1 MYDGAASPCTQTFGL
16 GMFQAPTPAGLD
28 AIEAFYRERA
38 APVWHEVSPLAD
50 PSVLPLL
57 NARGYQPCELSNVLV
72 RSLGAGLEPAGSP
85 TPGLAVRLVRDGE
98 QDVWAA
104 TARAG
109 WSDVVPE
116 EVTRDLMG
124 VTSRRR
130 GALAF
135 LAELDGKPVA
145 AGALSIHGRVALLA
159 GASTIPEARKRGA
172 QLALLSARLRAA
184 VEHGCDLAMMGAQPG
199 SASQRNA
206 ERHGFRVAY
215 TRTKWWRG

>member
-1 MYDGAASPCTQTFGL
+1 
-16 GMFQAPTPAGLD
+16 MFQAATVAGLD
-28 AIEAFYRERA
+28 AIEAFFRERG
-38 APVWHEVSPLAD
+38 APVWQEVSPLAD

-72 RSLGAGLEPAGSP
+72 RSLGPGLEPAGP
-85 TPGLAVRLVRDGE
+85 RTAGLVVRLIRDGE
-98 QDVWAA
+98 QDLWAA

-116 EVTRDLMG
+116 EMMRDLMG
-124 VTSRRR
+124 VSARRR
-130 GALAF
+130 SALSF
-135 LAELDGKPVA
+135 LAELNGKPVA

-159 GASTIPEARKRGA
+159 GASTVPEARKRGA
-172 QLALLSARLRAA
+172 QLALLSARLHAA
-184 VEHGCDLAMMGAQPG
+184 VEHGCDLAMMGALPG